1 VRAQWFGFKTKGEDM
16 KFGREIL
23 GLLLIAVMA
32 TATLATGV
40 WAGADQTASA
50 HSHSAAG
57 CHGYSD
63 KSLPD
68 SQNSRSPRPAPV
80 SYQCCLTG
88 HDAAAVRASLVP
100 QPSGQVTHL
109 ALRVAPALYLVSG
122 DLKVA
127 MVLSSDPPGSSP
139 LRI

>member
-1 VRAQWFGFKTKGEDM
+1 MLENEAM
-16 KFGREIL
+16 KYGRKIL
-23 GLLLIAVMA
+23 GLLLTVALA
-32 TATLATGV
+32 TATLATD
-40 WAGADQTASA
+40 AGAAADQTAS
-50 HSHSAAG
+50 SYGQSAAG

-63 KSLPD
+63 KRLPD
-68 SQNSRSPRPAPV
+68 SQNSRSPRPAPM

-100 QPSGQVTHL
+100 QPSGQITHL
-109 ALRVAPALYLVSG
+109 ALRVAAAWYFLSG

-127 MVLSSDPPGSSP
+127 TVLSSDPPCSSP

>member
-1 VRAQWFGFKTKGEDM
+1 MLKVMNEDM
-16 KFGREIL
+16 KFGRGIL
-23 GLLLIAVMA
+23 GLLLIAAMVMA
-32 TATLATGV
+32 TATLATGA
-40 WAGADQTASA
+40 WPGADQTVSA
-50 HSHSAAG
+50 PGQSAAG
-57 CHGYSD
+57 CHGRSD
-63 KSLPD
+63 KRLPD
-68 SQNSRSPRPAPV
+68 SQNSHSPRPAPV

-109 ALRVAPALYLVSG
+109 ALRVVPVFYLLSG

-127 MVLSSDPPGSSP
+127 MVLSSDPPDSSP

>member
-1 VRAQWFGFKTKGEDM
+1 MLVNEAM
-16 KFGREIL
+16 KYGRKIL
-23 GLLLIAVMA
+23 GLLLTVALA
-32 TATLATGV
+32 TATLATD
-40 WAGADQTASA
+40 AGAAADQTASA
-50 HSHSAAG
+50 YGQSAAG

-63 KSLPD
+63 KSFPD

-100 QPSGQVTHL
+100 QPSGQITHL
-109 ALRVAPALYLVSG
+109 ALRVAPAWYFLSG

-127 MVLSSDPPGSSP
+127 TVLSSDPPGSSP